1 MKKIKDLIYD
11 LKNDK
16 KLYEKFLKEIGNID
30 DLENK
35 SEKFLE
41 DVIISFAEKNNY
53 DISLED
59 IVENYFTDMR
69 FVDNL
74 QYNDKLNKISNE
86 DLDLISGGLS
96 VKSNAKILAAIQ
108 LLTMSAGM
116 YSVSADTIAE
126 PTFQSTGSISSKK
139 VIDDISYDIKKT
151 KNETDII
158 SLLKENKNLPEFS
171 EENPFNEVD
180 AMVLCNLTYLSAN
193 MIPLMNEK
201 NISDGITIE
210 KWASDFKSNLE
221 GKIKNLHNT
230 DDVNDNLLKKFIKID
245 NIYGDMLKN
254 REKLLYYASRC
265 SRYKNIIVGNFV
277 SKNQEFSE
285 STAAEQFAAMTFT
298 LKSGQKIVA
307 FRGTDSTLTGWKED
321 FDLSYQDEV
330 PAQKDSVKYLS
341 DILNH
346 YNGDKNIDIIGH
358 SKGGH
363 LALYSAFKS
372 VESDNSVGSK
382 IGTIYNLDGPG
393 IRDDIY
399 KKFSKETVKLI
410 NDKVMSVASQSS
422 VISKIMCNDIGKCKL
437 CIKSNSFN
445 FLFQHDPLTWSVHR
459 EFYKKN
465 NEKFVSEKQRPESE
479 LVEEMLSNFLK
490 RAKKQDIKIFVNT
503 VFNFLISKNFLSNS
517 VNVYPI
523 MISIF
528 YKYAIQ
534 GKSVSQILS
543 DIPSSSKTI
552 VLKKE
557 DEESITDVLNILSD
571 EFFKSYWRRFDELN
585 KSFEISEEIANQ
597 LKDYTGKN
605 LSVSNVV
612 KIAVKSYLLKKFRIY
627 AIRNFF
633 RKIFI

>member
-1 MKKIKDLIYD
+1 M
-11 LKNDK
+11 
-16 KLYEKFLKEIGNID
+16 
-30 DLENK
+30 
-35 SEKFLE
+35 
-41 DVIISFAEKNNY
+41 IISFAEKNNY

-254 REKLLYYASRC
+254 REKLC
-265 SRYKNIIVGNFV
+265 FK
-277 SKNQEFSE
+277 
-285 STAAEQFAAMTFT
+285 M
-298 LKSGQKIVA
+298 LKI
-307 FRGTDSTLTGWKED
+307 
-321 FDLSYQDEV
+321 
-330 PAQKDSVKYLS
+330 
-341 DILNH
+341 
-346 YNGDKNIDIIGH
+346 
-358 SKGGH
+358 
-363 LALYSAFKS
+363 
-372 VESDNSVGSK
+372 
-382 IGTIYNLDGPG
+382 
-393 IRDDIY
+393 
-399 KKFSKETVKLI
+399 
-410 NDKVMSVASQSS
+410 
-422 VISKIMCNDIGKCKL
+422 
-437 CIKSNSFN
+437 
-445 FLFQHDPLTWSVHR
+445 
-459 EFYKKN
+459 
-465 NEKFVSEKQRPESE
+465 
-479 LVEEMLSNFLK
+479 
-490 RAKKQDIKIFVNT
+490 
-503 VFNFLISKNFLSNS
+503 
-517 VNVYPI
+517 
-523 MISIF
+523 
-528 YKYAIQ
+528 
-534 GKSVSQILS
+534 
-543 DIPSSSKTI
+543 
-552 VLKKE
+552 
-557 DEESITDVLNILSD
+557 
-571 EFFKSYWRRFDELN
+571 
-585 KSFEISEEIANQ
+585 
-597 LKDYTGKN
+597 
-605 LSVSNVV
+605 
-612 KIAVKSYLLKKFRIY
+612 
-627 AIRNFF
+627 
-633 RKIFI
+633 